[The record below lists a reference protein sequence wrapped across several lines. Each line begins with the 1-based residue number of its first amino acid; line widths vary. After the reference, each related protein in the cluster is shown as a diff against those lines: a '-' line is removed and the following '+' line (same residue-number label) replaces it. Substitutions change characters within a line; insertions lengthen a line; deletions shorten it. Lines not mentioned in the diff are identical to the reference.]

1 MNEIDS
7 KTEVTTFTN
16 VGSRWSAEITKTIKT
31 YKLTL
36 PLSSALVFLKNKGEE
51 FVGYNVDTRKMKAVK
66 VSSREVEEWE

>member
-36 PLSSALVFLKNKGEE
+36 PLAYALVLIKNKGEE
-51 FVGYNVDTRKMKAVK
+51 FVGYNVDTRTMKAVK
-66 VSSREVEEWE
+66 VSSREI